1 MLICVS
7 RRVVVGAAA
16 TAGVFHAQPL
26 KEHGRDASASVEESA
41 SEVLRA

>member
-26 KEHGRDASASVEESA
+26 KEQSRMRASPPRVVRSHF
-41 SEVLRA
+41 